1 MKYNLDCPNCEG
13 SIIKSYGEETKF
25 RSKLIVWNPK
35 GMFAVCKSCNC
46 EVEVDPELLKS
57 IKSSF
62 VYEVNPDKNSKA

>member
-1 MKYNLDCPNCEG
+1 MKVNLNCPKCSG
-13 SIIKSYGEETKF
+13 SIIKSYDGETKF

-35 GMFAVCKSCNC
+35 GMFAVCKSCDH

-62 VYEVNPDKNSKA
+62 VYEVNPDRKGKT

>member
-1 MKYNLDCPNCEG
+1 MKHNLDCPKCRG

-25 RSKLIVWNPK
+25 RSKLIVWNTK
-35 GMFAVCKSCNC
+35 GMFAVCKSCNA

-62 VYEVNPDKNSKA
+62 VYEVNPYKKSKE